1 MGAMAAPIVPGKEAT
16 WEAWIADC
24 KGSRKAGF
32 DDMNQRMALTSHR
45 AWLQKTPDGHQLA
58 IVLHE
63 GPGAD
68 AYLGKLATSENDFDV
83 WFRGVIAEVHGID
96 FSQPLP
102 PMAVE
107 KL

>member
-16 WEAWIADC
+16 WDTWIADC
-24 KGSRKAGF
+24 KGSRKAEF
-32 DDMNQRMALTSHR
+32 DDMNQRMGLTSHR
-45 AWLQKTPDGHQLA
+45 AWLQQTPDGHQLA
-58 IVLHE
+58 IVVHE

-68 AYLGKLATSENDFDV
+68 SYLGKLATSENDFDV
-83 WFRGVIAEVHGID
+83 WFRDAVTDVHGID

-102 PMAVE
+102 PMAVQ